1 MQLPEAVEP
10 AELADM
16 RARICIG
23 MKRYFYSKNVGGLLS
38 NSVST
43 GFRSIGIEHFCTT
56 HLSFCRRCPV
66 LKLTLEV

>member
-1 MQLPEAVEP
+1 MQLPEAAEP

-23 MKRYFYSKNVGGLLS
+23 MKRYFYSKNAGGLLS

-43 GFRSIGIEHFCTT
+43 DSTQD
-56 HLSFCRRCPV
+56 
-66 LKLTLEV
+66 